1 MFKLKTRW
9 GTPCVVH
16 LSTHSF
22 TLDATNSPFSK
33 YFSDKELAYKTTGLM
48 FTGAS
53 HTLQGYEMPY
63 EMNDG
68 LLYAEEIALYDF
80 SYIDLLV
87 LSACQTGLGEIG
99 GDGVYGLQ
107 RGFKIAGVNTIV
119 MSLWEVSDAAT
130 EVLMTK
136 FYSLLAKGKSKREA
150 FDAAVGAVKKEY
162 ESPEY
167 WAAFIM
173 LD

>member
-1 MFKLKTRW
+1 MSGGQHAWL
-9 GTPCVVH
+9 GENIP
-16 LSTHSF
+16 
-22 TLDATNSPFSK
+22 
-33 YFSDKELAYKTTGLM
+33 
-48 FTGAS
+48 
-53 HTLQGYEMPY
+53 
-63 EMNDG
+63 DG
-68 LLYAEEIALYDF
+68 IDDGILTAEEIAGLNL
-80 SYIDLLV
+80 SGTDLLV

-107 RGFKIAGVNTIV
+107 RGFKIAGVNTII

-136 FYSLLAKGKSKREA
+136 FYSMLTKGKSKREA
-150 FDAAVGAVKKEY
+150 FDAAVETVKKEY